1 MSAAAFRSH
10 ELETMEANQLA
21 SSARRGQPQR
31 GILELHGVETE
42 YPGSSQQTRLAVR
55 STSRKA
61 EDDGL
66 LLDIAALRQRQQ
78 DYLHAAS
85 SLVA

>member
-1 MSAAAFRSH
+1 
-10 ELETMEANQLA
+10 MEANQLA
-21 SSARRGQPQR
+21 SSARRGPPQR
-31 GILELHGVETE
+31 GLLELHGAEAAE
-42 YPGSSQQTRLAVR
+42 YPAGLALR
-55 STSRKA
+55 PTSRKA

-66 LLDIAALRQRQQ
+66 LMDIAALRQRQQ